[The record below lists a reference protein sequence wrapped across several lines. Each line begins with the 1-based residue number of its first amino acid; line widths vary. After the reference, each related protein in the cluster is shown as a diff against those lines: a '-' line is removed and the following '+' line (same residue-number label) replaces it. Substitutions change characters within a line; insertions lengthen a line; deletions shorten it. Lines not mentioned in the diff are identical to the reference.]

1 MGWKVEYRKEVS
13 LSQFQSLGL
22 IYYEKKAQENEKKEK
37 KNNISEVINKIILH
51 RKPFSTT
58 EV

>member
-37 KNNISEVINKIILH
+37 KISEAINKIILH